1 MGIEIRPDYTKSYLL
16 PPCLEDWVGADH
28 PSRFIRDF
36 VDSLDLAELGFRV
49 PEAVEG
55 RPPYSVDLLLKV
67 WLYGYTNRIRSSRKL
82 ERACREH
89 MSLLW
94 LTGNHHPDHNTLWRF
109 WVLNERALRNVFR
122 QSVLVAQRAGLIG
135 LVLHALDGTKVRA
148 SVSRRKAWHRDDLEA
163 LLEAIEASLEEMA
176 GQVERAE
183 GEEVGE
189 FGLPE
194 EWRDAQK
201 RQGKIKDV
209 LAELSAMGRAHLHP
223 LDKDARLMKQ
233 DGRLDFS
240 FNAQGVVDEQSGL
253 LVAEGVTNQETDQEQ
268 LVPMLEAVANNLGGT
283 GQETVADGGYYSPGQ
298 LAEAEAEGY
307 SVTVSM
313 YEEGDKRWGKGE
325 FRKANFTYD
334 EKRDV
339 YVCPMGQ
346 ELTYERTQKK
356 SHGRYL
362 VRIYR
367 CCNYGAC
374 SRRGE
379 CSQAKRGRAIERGEY
394 EAALEHQRAKHQNPA
409 KKELLQKRKALIETV
424 FAQIKEHQAFRR
436 WSVRGLE
443 KVRTQWSMVCA
454 AFNLNKLYKYWLA
467 GTLSL

>member
-1 MGIEIRPDYTKSYLL
+1 
-16 PPCLEDWVGADH
+16 
-28 PSRFIRDF
+28 
-36 VDSLDLAELGFRV
+36 V

-67 WLYGYTNRIRSSRKL
+67 WLYGYANRLRSSRRL
-82 ERACREH
+82 ERACREQ

-148 SVSRRKAWHRDDLEA
+148 SVSRRKAWHRGDLEA

-176 GQVERAE
+176 GQVEKAE
-183 GEEVGE
+183 SEEVGE

-194 EWRDAQK
+194 EMRDAQK
-201 RQGKIKDV
+201 RRAKIKEV
-209 LAELSAMGRAHLHP
+209 LGELAAIGRAHLHP
-223 LDKDARLMKQ
+223 LDKDARLMKH
-233 DGRLDFS
+233 DGRVDFS

-268 LVPMLEAVANNLGGT
+268 LVPMLEAVADNLGGT
-283 GQETVADGGYYSPGQ
+283 AQETVADAGYYSPGQ
-298 LAEAEAEGY
+298 LAEAEKRGLETMVPLPT
-307 SVTVSM
+307 VTGRKN
-313 YEEGDKRWGKGE
+313 YKGE
-325 FRKANFTYD
+325 FTSSNFTYQA
-334 EKRDV
+334 EADV
-339 YVCPMGQ
+339 YLCPLGMP
-346 ELTYERTQKK
+346 LTFERTKRSRQKK
-356 SHGRYL
+356 YALR
-362 VRIYR
+362 VYR
-367 CCNYGAC
+367 CHNLRECPC
-374 SRRGE
+374 RE
-379 CSQAKRGRAIERGEY
+379 VCSQEKRGRSIEQGFY
-394 EAALEHQRAKHQNPA
+394 YKAVEHQRAKHQNPA
-409 KKELLQKRKALIETV
+409 KQELLQRRKALIETV

-436 WSVRGLE
+436 WSVRGLD